1 MANLLDWVIEQRSRY
16 FNELILHEDNTAH
29 LSVGNLKDSTGG
41 KLTDV
46 RVLMRETGKKLL
58 KNVRLK
64 GKIEFVSLVEILID
78 LDENFGAQNI
88 ILLLEILSKLL
99 VSKGAISK
107 SKCALWHRFWVD
119 LVPVQGNET
128 IVSKALLHGL
138 SSNLI

>member
-1 MANLLDWVIEQRSRY
+1 MADLLDWVIEQRSRY

-78 LDENFGAQNI
+78 LDENFGA
-88 ILLLEILSKLL
+88 
-99 VSKGAISK
+99 
-107 SKCALWHRFWVD
+107 
-119 LVPVQGNET
+119 
-128 IVSKALLHGL
+128 
-138 SSNLI
+138 